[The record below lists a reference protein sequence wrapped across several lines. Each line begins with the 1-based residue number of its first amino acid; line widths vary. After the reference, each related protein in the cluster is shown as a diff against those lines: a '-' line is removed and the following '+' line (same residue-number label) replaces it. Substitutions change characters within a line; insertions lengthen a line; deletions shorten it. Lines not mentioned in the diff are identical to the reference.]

1 MPMCDI
7 KDHKTGETLKA
18 YDFGGP
24 EVYYA
29 GTSLVY
35 APLGG
40 TSVSA
45 SENLATLQPLG
56 ITSIMKPRW
65 EVTGHTN
72 VGTANWRVSVVDT
85 STGETKDGVYPF
97 NLQGNV
103 YELECQPGTWV
114 MASCGGYKIESSWSG
129 QQSYEVYR
137 LKGTGEKIYI
147 IDYSKQPKPST
158 YYNTLIIYNFSN
170 VGPLIGGTL
179 VDWAIP
185 LAFKIG
191 DSQMYRAIPKE
202 FPVKSLIVET
212 LSELIPYYRYPPV
225 STESFNKAVEYFNE
239 NKESWIT
246 TYFNNLRTSLKV
258 PYEVFYYPPYYSSG
272 FYYIYYSGRY
282 SYGTSGLGI
291 LDYTIDGRIDKDIAS
306 HTVLFYKPDNMP
318 EAEFIKLIK
327 STFNTVYDFLLLL
340 PDR

>member
-7 KDHKTGETLKA
+7 KDHKTGQTLKA

-40 TSVSA
+40 TSVST
-45 SENLATLQPLG
+45 SEHLATLQPLG

-85 STGETKDGVYPF
+85 STGNTKDGVYPF

-129 QQSYEVYR
+129 KQANELYR
-137 LKGTGEKIYI
+137 LKGTDEKISMEGLGSFTIYYMLPTFTHYNDGAYGSAPSI
-147 IDYSKQPKPST
+147 HIWYVYGNIYMDLYMGYNQPDGITFHDNSVNVGNLSNLAIAFTGLIYSLFDNLYNLCVSYNQLSYT
-158 YYNTLIIYNFSN
+158 HETWSLADYNTVINLHSN
-170 VGPLIGGTL
+170 AYL
-179 VDWAIP
+179 
-185 LAFKIG
+185 
-191 DSQMYRAIPKE
+191 
-202 FPVKSLIVET
+202 
-212 LSELIPYYRYPPV
+212 
-225 STESFNKAVEYFNE
+225 ESFIFSDFIA
-239 NKESWIT
+239 SP
-246 TYFNNLRTSLKV
+246 R
-258 PYEVFYYPPYYSSG
+258 
-272 FYYIYYSGRY
+272 YYIGSE
-282 SYGTSGLGI
+282 YGN
-291 LDYTIDGRIDKDIAS
+291 K
-306 HTVLFYKPDNMP
+306 YKYPLY
-318 EAEFIKLIK
+318 KYK
-327 STFNTVYDFLLLL
+327 
-340 PDR
+340 

>member
-7 KDHKTGETLKA
+7 KDHKTGQTLKA

-40 TSVSA
+40 TSVST
-45 SENLATLQPLG
+45 SEHLATLQPLG

-85 STGETKDGVYPF
+85 STGNTKDGVYPF

-129 QQSYEVYR
+129 QQTNELYR
-137 LKGTGEKIYI
+137 LKGTGEKISMEGLGSFMIYYLLPTFAYYKDGTQGSAPSIHILYLYGNIHMDLYMAYNRPDGI
-147 IDYSKQPKPST
+147 IFYDNSINVGNLSNLAIAFTDLIYSLFDNLYNLCVSYNQLSYT
-158 YYNTLIIYNFSN
+158 HETWSLADYNTVINLHSN
-170 VGPLIGGTL
+170 AYL
-179 VDWAIP
+179 
-185 LAFKIG
+185 
-191 DSQMYRAIPKE
+191 
-202 FPVKSLIVET
+202 
-212 LSELIPYYRYPPV
+212 
-225 STESFNKAVEYFNE
+225 ESFIFSDFIASPRGYVG
-239 NKESWIT
+239 S
-246 TYFNNLRTSLKV
+246 
-258 PYEVFYYPPYYSSG
+258 
-272 FYYIYYSGRY
+272 
-282 SYGTSGLGI
+282 SYGN
-291 LDYTIDGRIDKDIAS
+291 K
-306 HTVLFYKPDNMP
+306 YKYPLY
-318 EAEFIKLIK
+318 KYK
-327 STFNTVYDFLLLL
+327 
-340 PDR
+340 